1 MENYIAPEVCDASS
15 VFSLN
20 MKSLL
25 MYEMYEG
32 KWEVHAV
39 FGTLILYVV
48 HVCLTE
54 ATEVASWFM
63 DK

>member
-1 MENYIAPEVCDASS
+1 
-15 VFSLN
+15 
-20 MKSLL
+20 